1 MRFISKIFL
10 SLLLFA
16 SLLQPNA
23 SYANNVLDDLLAPPQ
38 QTFLPVSEAFK
49 LDFDQQGEK
58 LFINWEI
65 APEYYI
71 YQKKLKFIA
80 KEASLEQ
87 PKLPD
92 GQWIEDEFFGKTEV
106 YFNALNLIIPL
117 SDIKDNAVVKIR
129 YQGCAEAGLCY
140 PPETVTI
147 PLSKLVSA
155 SQITV
160 STPKPVNNSQNETT
174 ELTLT
179 EKLSQQ
185 GFTKNLIVFFF
196 LGLGLAFTP
205 CVFPMFPILSSL
217 IAGQSESL
225 STKRAFALSF
235 VYVQGMAITYA
246 LLGLVV
252 ATLGGQVQA
261 YLQHPYVLISFS
273 LLFVV
278 LALSMF
284 GLFEIRLPSSWMS
297 RLTQMSNQ
305 QKSGNYIGVFLMG
318 VLSGLIASPCT
329 TAPLSGVLLY
339 VAQNG
344 DYFVGGITLYVLS
357 MGMGLPLLLLGTSG
371 GKLLPKSGGWMDQVK
386 TLFGFIMLVVPLIL
400 LERILSFDAIL
411 TLGAILMIATAAYLY
426 HWHTQ
431 TTQAKGKTAL
441 WLGAFILLFSAL
453 SILQQTYLTTHT
465 APVNQIQ
472 NTASNQSSSEFK
484 KVANLTELN
493 QAIIQA
499 NQNNN
504 LVMVDLYAD
513 WCVACKEFEHYTF
526 TDPKVLKAF
535 SGYQLIQVDLTD
547 ANDTNMAFMKH
558 FNVFGLPSILF
569 FDKNGKELTSERVT
583 GFMDADNFSAH
594 LDKLK

>member
-1 MRFISKIFL
+1 MRFISRIFL
-10 SLLLFA
+10 YLLLFT

-23 SYANNVLDDLLAPPQ
+23 SYANNILDDLLAPPQ

-71 YQKKLKFIA
+71 YQQKLKFIA
-80 KEASLEQ
+80 KEAALKQ

-92 GQWIEDEFFGKTEV
+92 GRWIEDEFFGKTEV
-106 YFNALNLIIPL
+106 YFNALNLVIPI

-155 SQITV
+155 SQITGTT
-160 STPKPVNNSQNETT
+160 SNKVNTSQSDSS
-174 ELTLT
+174 ELSLT

-235 VYVQGMAITYA
+235 VYIQGMAITYA

-305 QKSGNYIGVFLMG
+305 QKSGNYVGVFLMG

-400 LERILSFDAIL
+400 LERILSFDTIL
-411 TLGAILMIATAAYLY
+411 TLGAILMIATATYLY

-431 TTQAKGKTAL
+431 TTQAKGKTIL
-441 WLGAFILLFSAL
+441 WLSAFIILFSAL
-453 SILQQTYLTTHT
+453 SLLQKLYLTTDT
-465 APVNQIQ
+465 APIKQTQTITNE
-472 NTASNQSSSEFK
+472 QSHGEFK
-484 KVANLTELN
+484 KVIGLTELN
-493 QAIIQA
+493 NAITLA
-499 NQNNN
+499 NQNDK

-526 TDPKVLKAF
+526 ADPKVLKAF
-535 SGYQLIQVDLTD
+535 SGYELIQVDLTD

-569 FDKNGKELTSERVT
+569 FDKSGVELTSERVT

>member
-1 MRFISKIFL
+1 MRFISNTFL
-10 SLLLFA
+10 SLLLFVT
-16 SLLQPNA
+16 LFTPNT
-23 SYANNVLDDLLAPPQ
+23 SYANNILDELINPPQ

-80 KEASLEQ
+80 KEASLKQ

-106 YFNALNLIIPL
+106 YFNTLNLVIPL
-117 SDIKDNAVVKIR
+117 SDIKDNAIVKIR

-140 PPETVTI
+140 PPETVSI
-147 PLSKLVSA
+147 PLSKLLA
-155 SQITV
+155 TAQPITQTLAV
-160 STPKPVNNSQNETT
+160 GSINDENDPS
-174 ELTLT
+174 LTD
-179 EKLSQQ
+179 KLSQQ
-185 GFTKNLIVFFF
+185 GLTKNLILFFF

-217 IAGQSESL
+217 IAGQGKSL
-225 STKRAFALSF
+225 STKRAFTLSF
-235 VYVQGMAITYA
+235 VYVQGMALTYA

-261 YLQHPYVLISFS
+261 YLQHPYILISFS

-297 RLTQMSNQ
+297 RLTQVSNQ
-305 QKSGNYIGVFLMG
+305 QKSGNYVGVFLMG
-318 VLSGLIASPCT
+318 ILSGLIASPCT

-344 DYFVGGITLYVLS
+344 DYVIGGITLYVLS
-357 MGMGLPLLLLGTSG
+357 LGMGLPLLLLGTSG
-371 GKLLPKSGGWMDQVK
+371 GKLLPKAGSWMDQVK
-386 TLFGFIMLVVPLIL
+386 ILFGFIMLIVPLIL
-400 LERILSFDAIL
+400 LERILSFDTIL
-411 TLGAILMIATAAYLY
+411 TLGSLLMMATAAYLY

-431 TTQAKGKTAL
+431 TAQAKGKTIL
-441 WLGAFILLFSAL
+441 WFSAFVLLFSAL
-453 SILQQTYLTTHT
+453 SLLQKIYITSDTTT
-465 APVNQIQ
+465 INQIQ
-472 NTASNQSSSEFK
+472 NSSVTQNSGEFIKVVDLSE
-484 KVANLTELN
+484 LE
-493 QAIIQA
+493 QAITQA
-499 NQNNN
+499 NKNNK

-526 TDPKVLKAF
+526 ADPKVLKAF
-535 SGYQLIQVDLTD
+535 SGYKLIQVDLTD
-547 ANDTNMAFMKH
+547 ANDTNLAFMKH

-569 FDKNGKELTSERVT
+569 FDKQGKELTSERVT
-583 GFMDADNFSAH
+583 GFMDANNFAAH
-594 LDKLK
+594 LEKLK

>member
-1 MRFISKIFL
+1 MRFISTIFL
-10 SLLLFA
+10 SLLLFI
-16 SLLQPNA
+16 SLLIPNT
-23 SYANNVLDDLLAPPQ
+23 SYANNILDDLIAPPQ
-38 QTFLPVSEAFK
+38 QTFLPVAEAFK

-58 LFINWEI
+58 LFINWDI
-65 APEYYI
+65 APEYYL

-80 KEASLEQ
+80 KEASFEQ

-92 GQWIEDEFFGKTEV
+92 GQWIEDEFFGKTQV
-106 YFNALNLIIPL
+106 YFNALNLVVPL

-140 PPETVTI
+140 PPETITI
-147 PLSKLVSA
+147 PLSKLASA
-155 SQITV
+155 TQTTEL
-160 STPKPVNNSQNETT
+160 TPKTVNNSQSDSS
-174 ELTLT
+174 ELSLT

-185 GFTKNLIVFFF
+185 GLTKNLIVFFF

-217 IAGQSESL
+217 IAGQSDSL

-284 GLFEIRLPSSWMS
+284 GFYEIRLPNSWMS
-297 RLTQMSNQ
+297 KLTQISNQ

-371 GKLLPKSGGWMDQVK
+371 GKLLPKSGSWMDQVK

-400 LERILSFDAIL
+400 LERILSFDTIL
-411 TLGAILMIATAAYLY
+411 TLGSILMIATAAYLY
-426 HWHTQ
+426 HWHLQ
-431 TTQAKGKTAL
+431 TDKARGKTAL
-441 WLGAFILLFSAL
+441 WLSAFILLFSAL
-453 SILQQTYLTTHT
+453 SLLQNIYLAAPSEPTKQSQQTLSEVNTGEFIKVTGLDDLET
-465 APVNQIQ
+465 AI
-472 NTASNQSSSEFK
+472 T
-484 KVANLTELN
+484 L
-493 QAIIQA
+493 A
-499 NQNNN
+499 NQNDK

-526 TDPKVLKAF
+526 ADPKVLKAF
-535 SGYQLIQVDLTD
+535 SGYELIQVDLTD
-547 ANDTNMAFMKH
+547 ANDSNLAFMKH

-569 FDKNGKELTSERVT
+569 FDKNGNELTSERVT

-594 LDKLK
+594 LNKLK